1 MKMGNPLR
9 HQRRGK
15 GSPAYRTPKHRFCSD
30 ASYSNV
36 SGSGRGEVTAFKLD
50 PSKSTPLAEVLLDNG
65 KTVMLLAAEGLCIG
79 DLIEFGGE
87 AAAKRGNVCALGSLP
102 DGVPVFNVELH
113 PNDGGRLLR
122 SSGTYASVLSHDEET
137 GTVTLKFA
145 SSSKVMRI
153 LSPNCRATVGIAAGG
168 GRKEKPF
175 KKAGSKFRA
184 RRARNKDYPKV
195 RGTAMNAYS
204 HPHGGKSF
212 GKSSTV
218 GRHTPPGRRVGHIRA
233 RQTGRKKRRERTK
246 TAVK

>member
-1 MKMGNPLR
+1 MGNPLR

-15 GSPAYRTPKHRFCSD
+15 GSPAYRTPKHRFYSD
-30 ASYSNV
+30 ASYSNLPV
-36 SGSGRGEVTAFKLD
+36 EACGEVTAFKLD

-65 KTVMLLAAEGLCIG
+65 KTVLLLAAEGLCIG
-79 DLIEFGGE
+79 DQIEFGGK
-87 AAAKRGNVCALGSLP
+87 AGVKRGNVCMLGNLP

-122 SSGTYASVLSHDEET
+122 SSGTYATVLAHDEET
-137 GTVTLKFA
+137 NAVTLKFA
-145 SSSKVMRI
+145 SSSKVVRI
-153 LSPNCRATVGIAAGG
+153 LSPNCRATAGIAAGG

-175 KKAGSKFRA
+175 KKAGSKFHA
-184 RRARNKDYPKV
+184 RKACNKDYPKV

-212 GKSSTV
+212 GKSSCV
-218 GRHTPPGRRVGHIRA
+218 GANTPPGRRVGHIRA
-233 RQTGRKKRRERTK
+233 RQTGRRKRRERTK